1 VARLL
6 LVRHGTTKLHAP
18 DRFWGSTDVA
28 LSDAGIRQAE
38 RLRDRL
44 KGEDIK
50 AVFSSGLSRARL
62 TAEVIAAACD
72 LKVTVDPTLNECNFG
87 FAEGLTFTEI
97 QKKYPEL
104 AELLLGFDMETAFP
118 GGESLTEF
126 DARVQQFLPKLEN
139 FKSRATVLIVA
150 HGGTLP
156 LLVCHLLGLP
166 AKAWRQ
172 LRMSQGSLSVVET
185 FPQGAVLTLLNDTS
199 HLKPARKSK

>member
-1 VARLL
+1 MARLL

-44 KGEDIK
+44 KDEGIK
-50 AVFSSGLSRARL
+50 AVFSSALSRARL
-62 TAEVIAAACD
+62 TADVIAAACD
-72 LKVTVDPTLNECNFG
+72 LTVTVDPSLNECNFG
-87 FAEGLTFTEI
+87 YTEGLTFTEI
-97 QKKYPEL
+97 QKKYPDL
-104 AELLLGFDMETAFP
+104 AELLLGFDMDTAFP

-126 DARVQQFLPKLEN
+126 DARVQKFLPALEK
-139 FKSRATVLIVA
+139 FKSRDTVLIVA

-156 LLVCHLLGLP
+156 LLTCHLLDLP
-166 AKAWRQ
+166 TKAWRQ
-172 LRMSQGSLSVVET
+172 LRMSQGSLSIVET

-199 HLKPARKSK
+199 HFKPAVKDP